1 MCCCEGLS
9 NGAEEQCAVRPGNGL
24 HVVGR
29 SVYLFTALYAQGI
42 ELCQRWSEMY
52 DLAAAASARCAAGP
66 WTFDRT
72 PIFAHIHVFEQR
84 CR

>member
-1 MCCCEGLS
+1 
-9 NGAEEQCAVRPGNGL
+9 
-24 HVVGR
+24 
-29 SVYLFTALYAQGI
+29 
-42 ELCQRWSEMY
+42 MY
-52 DLAAAASARCAAGP
+52 DLAAAASRRCTAGP